1 MKWQILPI
9 RLNVQLFLFKNHQW
23 PTNHMIRESHDSWFV
38 MIRRITNPNQKFW
51 VTESESRIRI
61 INSEG
66 RIRITNPNLKFWGTE
81 SESRIRII
89 KLEWTN
95 PNHESNHKT
104 RKNRIR
110 ITNRIIDFE
119 LNNPNSNHMANHHF
133 PTNPRLG
140 RSLCLGLS
148 IKPQGQI
155 WVLAWSGSFFYCFL
169 FLKINTFCIS
179 IW

>member
-1 MKWQILPI
+1 
-9 RLNVQLFLFKNHQW
+9 
-23 PTNHMIRESHDSWFV
+23 MIRESHDSWFA

-61 INSEG
+61 INSKC

-89 KLEWTN
+89 YLKWTN

-119 LNNPNSNHMANHHF
+119 LHNPNSNHMANHHF

-148 IKPQGQI
+148 IKLQGQI
-155 WVLAWSGSFFYCFL
+155 WVSAWSASFFYCMW
-169 FLKINTFCIS
+169 FLKINTLFIS